1 MNVDGHDE
9 PLEGTKR
16 VHELTRAR
24 MLVEESR
31 EIVVIVDATQ
41 HVVVASRRA
50 REAIT
55 GLTEGSLLSTD
66 ILEGSRG
73 YVPYLVPYDLGGQSE
88 TLVYL
93 SKPGD
98 LAAYQELR
106 EGFTASV
113 SHELRTP
120 LARLLVLLE
129 SAELAG
135 ADIPELIK
143 QSRNEVREIGEL
155 IDDVLFL
162 SELESGKEIVS
173 LGTSPAAPV
182 LIEVAGELA
191 ESAERAGVEIVIEGD
206 GDAELPLR
214 PRMIRVIVRNLIENA
229 IRYAGPNTTLKLA
242 AVQDANGRA
251 ELMARDNGTGV
262 AEHELPR
269 LFERFYRADRARSSR
284 GTGLGLAIT
293 KHIMTAADGN
303 VEATETDGGGLT
315 IRCQFSG
322 PQN

>member
-1 MNVDGHDE
+1 
-9 PLEGTKR
+9 
-16 VHELTRAR
+16 

-31 EIVVIVDATQ
+31 EIVVIIDAAR
-41 HVVVASRRA
+41 HVVAASRRA
-50 REAIT
+50 REAIAD
-55 GLTEGSLLSTD
+55 LTEGSLLSAD

-73 YVPYLVPYDLGGQSE
+73 YVPYLVPYDLGGRSE

-120 LARLLVLLE
+120 LARLMALLE
-129 SAELAG
+129 SAELAD
-135 ADIPELIK
+135 ADIPELIS
-143 QSRNEVREIGEL
+143 QARSEVTEIGEL

-182 LIEVAGELA
+182 LVEVAGELA
-191 ESAERAGVEIVIEGD
+191 ESAERAGVEIVIESD

-214 PRMIRVIVRNLIENA
+214 PRMIRVIVRNLIENT
-229 IRYAGPNTTLKLA
+229 IRYAGPDTRLILST
-242 AVQDANGRA
+242 VQDASGRV
-251 ELMARDNGTGV
+251 ELTARDNGTGV
-262 AEHELPR
+262 AEQELPR

-293 KHIMTAADGN
+293 KHIVTAANGN
-303 VEATETDGGGLT
+303 VQASASDGGGLT

-322 PQN
+322 PKN